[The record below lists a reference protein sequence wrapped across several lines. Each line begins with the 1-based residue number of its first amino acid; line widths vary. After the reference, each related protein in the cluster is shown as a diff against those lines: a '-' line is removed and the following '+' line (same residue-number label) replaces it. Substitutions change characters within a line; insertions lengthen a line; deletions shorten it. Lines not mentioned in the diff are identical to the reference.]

1 MARARNIKPAIMDN
15 DDLAELAPLTRL
27 LFVYLWMLADRE
39 GRLEDRPKR
48 IAAQALPFDRN
59 VDAGAMLDDLAAAG
73 FICRYRVE
81 GTAIIQIVN
90 FAKHQNP
97 HPREASSMLQPR
109 PGTAEAPPRQD
120 LGKTQALPSRA
131 DSLIPDSLIPDP
143 PLSDSGQEQAQQA
156 AENPP
161 PEDANPPAVQDNP
174 PAPAENP
181 PPPPAPPE
189 DPPPPPPEDPEPRS
203 TRGTRLQL
211 EDMPDEYLAFCRQAR
226 PDLSPAETWDR
237 FRDHWAAK
245 AGKDGVKLDWLATWR
260 NWVRGE
266 RAPQQA
272 RASPVGR
279 QSAFDRNAEIAAS
292 LSGKSFRQ
300 DIIDVTPPKSSP
312 NRMGAAHFLP
322 LDRDVR
328 NPSDFDEV
336 GAD

>member
-131 DSLIPDSLIPDP
+131 DSLIPDS
-143 PLSDSGQEQAQQA
+143 PLSDSGQERAQQA

-161 PEDANPPAVQDNP
+161 AEDANPPAVQDNP

-181 PPPPAPPE
+181 PPPPPQ
-189 DPPPPPPEDPEPRS
+189 PEDPEPRS
-203 TRGTRLQL
+203 PRGTRLQL
-211 EDMPDEYLAFCRQAR
+211 EDMPDEYQAFCRQAR
-226 PDLSPAETWDR
+226 PDLSPAATWDR

-245 AGKDGVKLDWLATWR
+245 PGKDGVKLDWAATWR

-266 RAPQQA
+266 RAMPQP
-272 RASPVGR
+272 RASPPPSRHSAVIADLTGR
-279 QSAFDRNAEIAAS
+279 QPRPPQPQPDT
-292 LSGKSFRQ
+292 
-300 DIIDVTPPKSSP
+300 IDVEPRTIAE
-312 NRMGAAHFLP
+312 RLG
-322 LDRDVR
+322 
-328 NPSDFDEV
+328 
-336 GAD
+336 

>member
-161 PEDANPPAVQDNP
+161 AEDANPPAVQDNP

-181 PPPPAPPE
+181 PPPPPQ
-189 DPPPPPPEDPEPRS
+189 PEDPEPRS
-203 TRGTRLQL
+203 PRGTRLQL
-211 EDMPDEYLAFCRQAR
+211 EDMPDEYQAFCRQAR
-226 PDLSPAETWDR
+226 PDLSPAATWDR

-245 AGKDGVKLDWLATWR
+245 PGKDGVKLDWAATWR

-266 RAPQQA
+266 RAMPQP
-272 RASPVGR
+272 RASPPPSRHSAVIADLTGR
-279 QSAFDRNAEIAAS
+279 QPRPPQPQPDT
-292 LSGKSFRQ
+292 
-300 DIIDVTPPKSSP
+300 IDVEPRTIAE
-312 NRMGAAHFLP
+312 RLG
-322 LDRDVR
+322 
-328 NPSDFDEV
+328 
-336 GAD
+336 